1 MAVDWGSIRIK
12 DQVKELQAE
21 LDEKKKAEKN
31 D

>member
-1 MAVDWGSIRIK
+1 MAVDWGSIQIK

-21 LDEKKKAEKN
+21 LDEKKMAKN